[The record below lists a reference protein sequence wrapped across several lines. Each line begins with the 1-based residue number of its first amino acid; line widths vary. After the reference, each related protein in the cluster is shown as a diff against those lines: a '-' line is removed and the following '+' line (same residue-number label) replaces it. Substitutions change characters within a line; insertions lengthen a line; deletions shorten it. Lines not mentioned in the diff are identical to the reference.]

1 MYSILRPLTF
11 PRPPESRIAFRRSC
25 FVHFIKKQGN
35 DLWEKEKSMGENRF
49 CLHAPEKIV

>member
-1 MYSILRPLTF
+1 MYSILRPLPF

-35 DLWEKEKSMGENRF
+35 DLWEKEKSMGEDRF